1 MAAPNLDQT
10 QRLLWQLITAPEGAA
25 AGLAQLGP
33 ADRRCASALVC
44 GDERLSA
51 VARLDIYANMYF
63 YRMHDGLKEDFSAVG
78 SVVGDTTFHNLIT
91 DYLVAH
97 PPSHFSLRYSGKDF
111 PSFLRG
117 HPSSHRWPWLADLAS
132 LEWAILDAFDA
143 ADAPVLEASAL
154 ARVPHERWP
163 DLRFQLTP
171 ALRLLD
177 LDWPVHEVW
186 KQAQCGD
193 TPPQPSRCG
202 TALRVWRQNFR
213 VYHRRIDTTER
224 MALVTI
230 SEGASFAE
238 VCDRIAASDSEARGA
253 ERATALLGE
262 WLGDS
267 LLSSFS
273 CPGLP

>member
-1 MAAPNLDQT
+1 MTAPNLDQT
-10 QRLLWQLITAPEGAA
+10 QRLLWKLITAPEGAA

-51 VARLDIYANMYF
+51 IERLDIYANMYF
-63 YRMHDGLKEDFSAVG
+63 YRMRDALKEDFSAVC

-91 DYLVAH
+91 DYLIAR
-97 PPSHFSLRYSGKDF
+97 PPSHFSLRYAGKHF
-111 PSFLRG
+111 PPFLRR
-117 HPSSHRWPWLADLAS
+117 HPSSCRWPFLADLAN

-143 ADAPVLEASAL
+143 ADAPVLEAPAL
-154 ARVPHERWP
+154 AGVPQERWP
-163 DLRFQLTP
+163 ELRFQLTP

-186 KQAQCGD
+186 KHTQCGE
-193 TPPQPSRCG
+193 PPAQPAPCAI
-202 TALRVWRQNFR
+202 TLRVWRQNFR

-224 MALVTI
+224 IALVTI
-230 SEGASFAE
+230 SEGASFAA
-238 VCDRIAASDSEARGA
+238 VCERIVACDSEARGT
-253 ERATALLGE
+253 ERAAALLGE
-262 WLGDS
+262 WLGDG

-273 CPGLP
+273 FPGLP